1 MKIQLFHA
9 GITKIKKFLEFH
21 ARIIQNHENLIIRFK
36 NNEHNEIPNI
46 PLQTHETHKILI
58 IPHQNNENH
67 EIPNNLRQNN
77 ENHENEII
85 PRQKYENHEI
95 HRIPS
100 QIRKSRSPYYLTPE

>member
-1 MKIQLFHA
+1 MPESLKSW
-9 GITKIKKFLEFH
+9 
-21 ARIIQNHENLIIRFK
+21 NLIIPLQNNK
-36 NNEHNEIPNI
+36 NNGIPNI
-46 PLQTHETHKILI
+46 PLQTHETHKIWI

-95 HRIPS
+95 HRIQN
-100 QIRKSRSPYYLTPE
+100 QIRKSRNSYYLMAE